1 MSLVMELVAQLEQ
14 LVVLLPQVGTPL
26 VQLEEVAL
34 VGLPPQVGTLLVQ
47 LGQLV
52 VLLPQVGTLLVQL
65 EEQVGTLLA
74 QLVLQQLE
82 PRVQ

>member
-1 MSLVMELVAQLEQ
+1 MSLVMELVAQLE
-14 LVVLLPQVGTPL
+14 
-26 VQLEEVAL
+26 
-34 VGLPPQVGTLLVQ
+34 
-47 LGQLV
+47 QLV